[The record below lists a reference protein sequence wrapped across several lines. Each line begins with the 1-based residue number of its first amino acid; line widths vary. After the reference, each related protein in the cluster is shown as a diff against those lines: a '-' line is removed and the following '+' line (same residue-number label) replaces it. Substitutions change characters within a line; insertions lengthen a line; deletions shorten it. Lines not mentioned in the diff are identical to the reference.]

1 MVVNCWV
8 GGNLTGSATRSR
20 CCQGRAEDPGSV
32 LLLPRGTKNFVTSH
46 ECYLELKGVYT
57 SISTLNCFDDSE
69 SRVLPV
75 GEYSVGFLEL
85 ACDTD

>member
-1 MVVNCWV
+1 MVNCRV
-8 GGNLTGSATRSR
+8 GGSLAGSATRSH

-32 LLLPRGTKNFVTSH
+32 LLLPRVTKNFVTSH

-69 SRVLPV
+69 NRVLPV